1 MTVKEIKES
10 KTEDLI
16 FRLAQ
21 IFDVDKKWARAE
33 EQRIIKELSKR
44 YGLDEE
50 YMQSKFA
57 LC

>member
-1 MTVKEIKES
+1 MMVKEIKEV

-21 IFDVDKKWARAE
+21 IFDVDRKWARTE

-44 YGLDEE
+44 YDLDLE
-50 YMQSKFA
+50 YLQNKFTN
-57 LC
+57 C

>member
-1 MTVKEIKES
+1 MMVKEIKEA

-21 IFDVDKKWARAE
+21 IFDVEKKWARVE

-50 YMQSKFA
+50 YMQSRFTN
-57 LC
+57 C